1 MYKPKRFMLNE
12 INGELVRCEYM
23 LNPNF
28 KDEDFDDISF
38 DFLIS
43 TLILK
48 APWKRGG
55 GIMKTATKEK
65 IETAGSIGFFIVL
78 LTALFFI

>member
-1 MYKPKRFMLNE
+1 MLNE

-38 DFLIS
+38 DDIS
-43 TLILK
+43 
-48 APWKRGG
+48 
-55 GIMKTATKEK
+55 
-65 IETAGSIGFFIVL
+65 FDF
-78 LTALFFI
+78 

>member
-38 DFLIS
+38 DDIS
-43 TLILK
+43 
-48 APWKRGG
+48 
-55 GIMKTATKEK
+55 
-65 IETAGSIGFFIVL
+65 FDF
-78 LTALFFI
+78 